1 MAGSSTGN
9 TVVQK
14 GTGIGQEPY
23 PVNQN
28 IYQQSQQGL
37 ARANQA
43 TNAGTQFSPMA
54 ITAPSAATMLKYS
67 NPYETGVIDT
77 NLADIE
83 RSRLL
88 AQNNMGAQATAANAF
103 GGSRHGIAEAE
114 TNRGFADRAA
124 AMSGQLRQQGYN
136 TSQQM
141 ARQAQMQNQ
150 QAQLQGQQQRMG
162 AANQLGNLSNLG
174 FGMGQRIDAQMQ
186 NQGLQQQA
194 VQQAVIDAAKQRYAA
209 YVAQPNQALNMPL
222 QALGAAPY
230 NQNTN
235 QTSTYDA
242 GLFDYLSLGSKAYAT
257 NPAAFKF

>member
-1 MAGSSTGN
+1 MAAPGN
-9 TVVQK
+9 
-14 GTGIGQEPY
+14 GIP
-23 PVNQN
+23 QN
-28 IYQQSQQGL
+28 IYQQ
-37 ARANQA
+37 ANTGITKAGQA
-43 TNAGTQFSPMA
+43 AMTGTQFSPMA
-54 ITAPSAATMLKYS
+54 ITAPTAATMSQYS
-67 NPYETGVIDT
+67 NPYETGVVNQ

-103 GGSRHGIAEAE
+103 GGARHGIAESE

-162 AANQLGNLSNLG
+162 AASQLGTLSNLG
-174 FGMGQRIDAQMQ
+174 FGMGQQIDAQMQ

-230 NQNTN
+230 NTSTN
-235 QTSTYDA
+235 QTEGYSP
-242 GLFDYLSLGSKAYAT
+242 GLFDYLTLGANTASAI
-257 NPAAFKF
+257 FKR

>member
-1 MAGSSTGN
+1 MAAPGN
-9 TVVQK
+9 
-14 GTGIGQEPY
+14 GIP
-23 PVNQN
+23 QN
-28 IYQQSQQGL
+28 IYQQ
-37 ARANQA
+37 ANTGITKAGQA
-43 TNAGTQFSPMA
+43 AMTGTQFSPMA
-54 ITAPSAATMLKYS
+54 ITAPSAATMNQYS
-67 NPYETGVIDT
+67 NPYETGVINQ

-162 AANQLGNLSNLG
+162 AANQLGNLANLG
-174 FGMGQRIDAQMQ
+174 FGMGQQINSQMQ
-186 NQGLQQQA
+186 QQGLQQQA
-194 VQQAVIDAAKQRYAA
+194 VQQAVIDAAKARYAG
-209 YVAQPNQALNMPL
+209 YTAQPNQSLNMPL

-230 NQNTN
+230 NTSTN
-235 QTSTYDA
+235 QTQGYSP
-242 GLFDYLSLGSKAYAT
+242 GLFDYLTL
-257 NPAAFKF
+257 AAGL

>member
-1 MAGSSTGN
+1 MAAPGN
-9 TVVQK
+9 
-14 GTGIGQEPY
+14 GIP
-23 PVNQN
+23 QN
-28 IYQQSQQGL
+28 IYQQ
-37 ARANQA
+37 ANTGITKAGQA
-43 TNAGTQFSPMA
+43 AMTGTQFSPMA
-54 ITAPSAATMLKYS
+54 ITAPSAATMNQYS
-67 NPYETGVIDT
+67 NPYETGVINQ

-103 GGSRHGIAEAE
+103 GGARHGIAESE

-162 AANQLGNLSNLG
+162 AANQLGNLANLG
-174 FGMGQRIDAQMQ
+174 FGMGQQINSQMQ
-186 NQGLQQQA
+186 QQGLQQQA
-194 VQQAVIDAAKQRYAA
+194 VQQAVIDAAKARYAG
-209 YVAQPNQALNMPL
+209 YTAQPNQSLNMPL

-230 NQNTN
+230 NTSTN
-235 QTSTYDA
+235 QTQGYSP
-242 GLFDYLSLGSKAYAT
+242 GLFDYLTL
-257 NPAAFKF
+257 AAGL

>member
-1 MAGSSTGN
+1 MAAPGN
-9 TVVQK
+9 
-14 GTGIGQEPY
+14 GIP
-23 PVNQN
+23 QN
-28 IYQQSQQGL
+28 IYQQ
-37 ARANQA
+37 ANTGITKAGQA
-43 TNAGTQFSPMA
+43 AMTGTQFSPMA
-54 ITAPSAATMLKYS
+54 ITAPTAATMSQYS
-67 NPYETGVIDT
+67 NPYETGVVNQ

-103 GGSRHGIAEAE
+103 GGSRHGIAESE

-162 AANQLGNLSNLG
+162 AASQLGTLSNLG
-174 FGMGQRIDAQMQ
+174 FGMGQQINSQMQ

-194 VQQAVIDAAKQRYAA
+194 VQQAVIDAAKARYAG
-209 YVAQPNQALNMPL
+209 YTAQPNQALNMPL

-230 NQNTN
+230 DTN
-235 QTSTYDA
+235 ASQTSNYSP
-242 GLFDYLSLGSKAYAT
+242 GLFDYLTLGAT
-257 NPAAFKF
+257 AFGRKK

>member
-1 MAGSSTGN
+1 MAAPGN
-9 TVVQK
+9 
-14 GTGIGQEPY
+14 GIP
-23 PVNQN
+23 QN
-28 IYQQSQQGL
+28 IYQQ
-37 ARANQA
+37 ANTGITKAGQA
-43 TNAGTQFSPMA
+43 AMTGTQFSPMA
-54 ITAPSAATMLKYS
+54 ITAPSAATMSQYS
-67 NPYETGVIDT
+67 NPYETGVVNQ

-103 GGSRHGIAEAE
+103 GGSRHGIAESE

-124 AMSGQLRQQGYN
+124 AMSGQLRQQGYSN
-136 TSQQM
+136 SQQM

-162 AANQLGNLSNLG
+162 AASQLGTLSNLG
-174 FGMGQRIDAQMQ
+174 FGMGQQIDAQMQ

-230 NQNTN
+230 NTSTN
-235 QTSTYDA
+235 QTEGYSP
-242 GLFDYLSLGSKAYAT
+242 GLFDYLSLGAT
-257 NPAAFKF
+257 AAGGR

>member
-1 MAGSSTGN
+1 MAAPGN
-9 TVVQK
+9 
-14 GTGIGQEPY
+14 GIP
-23 PVNQN
+23 QN
-28 IYQQSQQGL
+28 IYQQ
-37 ARANQA
+37 ANTGITKAGQA
-43 TNAGTQFSPMA
+43 AMTGTQFSPMA
-54 ITAPSAATMLKYS
+54 ITAPTAATMSQYS
-67 NPYETGVIDT
+67 NPYETGVVNQ

-103 GGSRHGIAEAE
+103 GGSRHGIAESE

-162 AANQLGNLSNLG
+162 AASQLGTLSNLG
-174 FGMGQRIDAQMQ
+174 FGMGQQINSQMQ

-194 VQQAVIDAAKQRYAA
+194 VQQAVIDAAKARYAG
-209 YVAQPNQALNMPL
+209 YTAQPNQALNMPL

-230 NQNTN
+230 NTN
-235 QTSTYDA
+235 ASQTSNYSP
-242 GLFDYLSLGSKAYAT
+242 GLFDYLTLGAT
-257 NPAAFKF
+257 AFKPKG

>member
-1 MAGSSTGN
+1 MAAPGN
-9 TVVQK
+9 
-14 GTGIGQEPY
+14 GIP
-23 PVNQN
+23 QN
-28 IYQQSQQGL
+28 IYQQ
-37 ARANQA
+37 ANTGITKAGQA
-43 TNAGTQFSPMA
+43 AMTGTQFSPMA
-54 ITAPSAATMLKYS
+54 ITAPSAATMSQYS
-67 NPYETGVIDT
+67 NPYETSVVNQ

-103 GGSRHGIAEAE
+103 GGARHGIAESE
-114 TNRGFADRAA
+114 TNRGFADLAA

-136 TSQQM
+136 NSQQM

-162 AANQLGNLSNLG
+162 AASQLGTLSNLG
-174 FGMGQRIDAQMQ
+174 FGMGQQINSQMQ
-186 NQGLQQQA
+186 NQGLQQQG

-230 NQNTN
+230 NTSTN
-235 QTSTYDA
+235 QTKGYSP
-242 GLFDYLSLGSKAYAT
+242 GLFDYLTLGAST
-257 NPAAFKF
+257 AAAIM

>member
-1 MAGSSTGN
+1 MAAPGN
-9 TVVQK
+9 
-14 GTGIGQEPY
+14 GIP
-23 PVNQN
+23 QN
-28 IYQQSQQGL
+28 IYQQ
-37 ARANQA
+37 ANTGITKAGQA
-43 TNAGTQFSPMA
+43 AMTGTQFSPMA
-54 ITAPSAATMLKYS
+54 ITAPSAATMNQYS
-67 NPYETGVIDT
+67 NPYETGVINQ

-103 GGSRHGIAEAE
+103 GGSRHGIAESE

-162 AANQLGNLSNLG
+162 AANQLGNLANLG
-174 FGMGQRIDAQMQ
+174 FGMGQQIDAQMQ

-194 VQQAVIDAAKQRYAA
+194 VQQAVIDAAKARYAG
-209 YVAQPNQALNMPL
+209 YTAQPNQSLNMPL

-230 NQNTN
+230 NTN
-235 QTSTYDA
+235 ATESSTYSP
-242 GLFDYLSLGSKAYAT
+242 GLFDYLTLGASTYAGIKG
-257 NPAAFKF
+257 A

>member
-1 MAGSSTGN
+1 MAAPGN
-9 TVVQK
+9 
-14 GTGIGQEPY
+14 GIP
-23 PVNQN
+23 QN
-28 IYQQSQQGL
+28 IYQQ
-37 ARANQA
+37 ANTGITKAGQA
-43 TNAGTQFSPMA
+43 AMTGTQFSPMA
-54 ITAPSAATMLKYS
+54 ITAPTAATMSQYS
-67 NPYETGVIDT
+67 NPYETGVVNQ

-124 AMSGQLRQQGYN
+124 AMSGQLRQQGYSN
-136 TSQQM
+136 SQQM

-162 AANQLGNLSNLG
+162 AASQLGTLSNLG
-174 FGMGQRIDAQMQ
+174 FGMGQQINSQMQ

-194 VQQAVIDAAKQRYAA
+194 VQQAVIDAAKARYAG
-209 YVAQPNQALNMPL
+209 YTAQPNQALNMPL

-230 NQNTN
+230 NTSTN
-235 QTSTYDA
+235 QTEGYSP
-242 GLFDYLSLGSKAYAT
+242 GLFDYLTL
-257 NPAAFKF
+257 AAGL

>member
-1 MAGSSTGN
+1 MAAPGN
-9 TVVQK
+9 
-14 GTGIGQEPY
+14 GIP
-23 PVNQN
+23 QN
-28 IYQQSQQGL
+28 IYQQ
-37 ARANQA
+37 ANTGITKAGQA
-43 TNAGTQFSPMA
+43 AMTGTQFSPMA
-54 ITAPSAATMLKYS
+54 ITAPTAATMNQYS
-67 NPYETGVIDT
+67 NPYETVVINT

-103 GGSRHGIAEAE
+103 GGSRHGIAESE

-162 AANQLGNLSNLG
+162 AASQLGTLSNLG
-174 FGMGQRIDAQMQ
+174 FGMGQQIDAQMQ

-230 NQNTN
+230 NTSTN
-235 QTSTYDA
+235 QTEGYSP
-242 GLFDYLSLGSKAYAT
+242 GLFDYLSLGAT
-257 NPAAFKF
+257 AAGGR

>member
-1 MAGSSTGN
+1 MAAPGN
-9 TVVQK
+9 
-14 GTGIGQEPY
+14 GIP
-23 PVNQN
+23 QN
-28 IYQQSQQGL
+28 IYQQ
-37 ARANQA
+37 ANTGITKAGQA
-43 TNAGTQFSPMA
+43 AMTGTQFSPMA
-54 ITAPSAATMLKYS
+54 ITAPTAATMSQYS
-67 NPYETGVIDT
+67 NPYETGVVNQ

-162 AANQLGNLSNLG
+162 AASQLGTLSNLG
-174 FGMGQRIDAQMQ
+174 FGMGQQIDAQMQ

-194 VQQAVIDAAKQRYAA
+194 VQQAVIDAAKARYAG
-209 YVAQPNQALNMPL
+209 YTAQPNQALNMPL

-230 NQNTN
+230 NTSTN
-235 QTSTYDA
+235 QTQGYSP
-242 GLFDYLSLGSKAYAT
+242 GLFDYLTLGANT
-257 NPAAFKF
+257 AAAIM

>member
-1 MAGSSTGN
+1 MAAPGN
-9 TVVQK
+9 
-14 GTGIGQEPY
+14 GIP
-23 PVNQN
+23 QN
-28 IYQQSQQGL
+28 IYQQ
-37 ARANQA
+37 ANTGITKAGQA
-43 TNAGTQFSPMA
+43 VMTGTQFSPMA
-54 ITAPSAATMLKYS
+54 ITAPTAATMNQYS
-67 NPYETGVIDT
+67 NPYETGVVNQ

-124 AMSGQLRQQGYN
+124 AMSGQLRQQGYSN
-136 TSQQM
+136 SQQM

-162 AANQLGNLSNLG
+162 AASQLGTLSNLG
-174 FGMGQRIDAQMQ
+174 FGMGQQINSQMQ

-194 VQQAVIDAAKQRYAA
+194 VQQAVIDAAKARYAG
-209 YVAQPNQALNMPL
+209 YTAQPNQALNMPL

-230 NQNTN
+230 NTSTN
-235 QTSTYDA
+235 QTEGYSP
-242 GLFDYLSLGSKAYAT
+242 GLFDYLTL
-257 NPAAFKF
+257 AAGL

>member
-1 MAGSSTGN
+1 MAAPGN
-9 TVVQK
+9 
-14 GTGIGQEPY
+14 GIP
-23 PVNQN
+23 QN
-28 IYQQSQQGL
+28 IYQQ
-37 ARANQA
+37 ANTGITKAGQA
-43 TNAGTQFSPMA
+43 AMTGTQFSPMA
-54 ITAPSAATMLKYS
+54 ITAPTAATMSQYS
-67 NPYETGVIDT
+67 NPYETGVVNQ

-103 GGSRHGIAEAE
+103 GGARHGIAESE

-136 TSQQM
+136 NSQQM

-162 AANQLGNLSNLG
+162 AASQLGTLSNLG
-174 FGMGQRIDAQMQ
+174 FGMGQQINSQMQ

-194 VQQAVIDAAKQRYAA
+194 VQQAVIDAAKARYAG
-209 YVAQPNQALNMPL
+209 YTAQPNQALNMPL

-230 NQNTN
+230 NTSTN
-235 QTSTYDA
+235 QTEGYSP
-242 GLFDYLSLGSKAYAT
+242 GLFDYLTL
-257 NPAAFKF
+257 AAGL

>member
-9 TVVQK
+9 TIAQT
-14 GTGIGQEPY
+14 GTGIGQGPY
-23 PVNQN
+23 PANQN
-28 IYQQSQQGL
+28 IYQQAQQGL

-54 ITAPSAATMLKYS
+54 ITAPSAATMNQYS
-67 NPYETGVIDT
+67 NPYETGVINQ

-103 GGSRHGIAEAE
+103 GGSRHGIAESE

-124 AMSGQLRQQGYN
+124 AMSGQLRQQGYSN
-136 TSQQM
+136 AQQM

-150 QAQLQGQQQRMG
+150 QAQLQGQTQRMG
-162 AANQLGNLSNLG
+162 AANQLGNLANLG
-174 FGMGQRIDAQMQ
+174 FGMGQQIDAQMQ

-194 VQQAVIDAAKQRYAA
+194 VQQAVIDAAKARYAG
-209 YVAQPNQALNMPL
+209 YTAQPNQSLNMPL
-222 QALGAAPY
+222 MALGAAPY
-230 NQNTN
+230 NQNATE
-235 QTSTYDA
+235 TSTYNP
-242 GLFDYLSLGSKAYAT
+242 GLFDYLTLGASSYA
-257 NPAAFKF
+257 ALKGR

>member
-1 MAGSSTGN
+1 MAAPGN
-9 TVVQK
+9 
-14 GTGIGQEPY
+14 GIP
-23 PVNQN
+23 QN
-28 IYQQSQQGL
+28 IYQQ
-37 ARANQA
+37 ANTGITKAGQA
-43 TNAGTQFSPMA
+43 AMTGTQFSPMA
-54 ITAPSAATMLKYS
+54 ITAPTAATMSQYS
-67 NPYETGVIDT
+67 NPYETGVINT

-162 AANQLGNLSNLG
+162 AASQLGTLSNLG
-174 FGMGQRIDAQMQ
+174 FGMGQQIDAQMQ

-230 NQNTN
+230 NTSTN
-235 QTSTYDA
+235 QTEGYSP
-242 GLFDYLSLGSKAYAT
+242 GLFDYLTLGANTASAI
-257 NPAAFKF
+257 FKR

>member
-1 MAGSSTGN
+1 MAAPGN
-9 TVVQK
+9 
-14 GTGIGQEPY
+14 GIP
-23 PVNQN
+23 QN
-28 IYQQSQQGL
+28 IYQQ
-37 ARANQA
+37 ANTGITKAGQA
-43 TNAGTQFSPMA
+43 AMTGTQFSPMA
-54 ITAPSAATMLKYS
+54 ITAPTAATMSQYS
-67 NPYETGVIDT
+67 NPYETGVVNQ

-124 AMSGQLRQQGYN
+124 AMSGQLRQQGYSN
-136 TSQQM
+136 SQQM

-162 AANQLGNLSNLG
+162 AASQLGTLSNLG
-174 FGMGQRIDAQMQ
+174 FGMGQQIDAQMQ

-194 VQQAVIDAAKQRYAA
+194 VQQAVIDAAKARYAG
-209 YVAQPNQALNMPL
+209 YTAQPNQALNMPL

-230 NQNTN
+230 NTSTN
-235 QTSTYDA
+235 QTQGYSP
-242 GLFDYLSLGSKAYAT
+242 GLFDYLTLGASTYAGIKG
-257 NPAAFKF
+257 A

>member
-1 MAGSSTGN
+1 MAAPGN
-9 TVVQK
+9 
-14 GTGIGQEPY
+14 GIP
-23 PVNQN
+23 QN
-28 IYQQSQQGL
+28 IYQQ
-37 ARANQA
+37 ANTGITKAGQA
-43 TNAGTQFSPMA
+43 AMTGTQFSPMA
-54 ITAPSAATMLKYS
+54 ITAPTAATMNQYS
-67 NPYETGVIDT
+67 NPYETGVINT

-103 GGSRHGIAEAE
+103 GGSRHGIAESE

-162 AANQLGNLSNLG
+162 AASQLGTLSNLG
-174 FGMGQRIDAQMQ
+174 FGMGQQINSQMQ

-194 VQQAVIDAAKQRYAA
+194 VQQAVIDAAKARYAG
-209 YVAQPNQALNMPL
+209 YTAQPNQALNMPL

-230 NQNTN
+230 NTSTN
-235 QTSTYDA
+235 QTEGYSP
-242 GLFDYLSLGSKAYAT
+242 GLFDYLTL
-257 NPAAFKF
+257 AAGL

>member
-1 MAGSSTGN
+1 MAAPGN
-9 TVVQK
+9 
-14 GTGIGQEPY
+14 GIP
-23 PVNQN
+23 QN
-28 IYQQSQQGL
+28 IYQQANTGIT
-37 ARANQA
+37 RAGQA
-43 TNAGTQFSPMA
+43 AMTGTQFSPMA
-54 ITAPSAATMLKYS
+54 ITAPTAATMSQYS
-67 NPYETGVIDT
+67 NPYETSVVNQ

-103 GGSRHGIAEAE
+103 GGSRHGIAESE

-136 TSQQM
+136 NSQQM

-162 AANQLGNLSNLG
+162 ASNQLANISNLG
-174 FGMGQRIDAQMQ
+174 FGMGQQINSQMQ

-209 YVAQPNQALNMPL
+209 YTAQPNQSLNMPL
-222 QALGAAPY
+222 MALGAAPY
-230 NQNTN
+230 NTSTN
-235 QTSTYDA
+235 QTQGYSP
-242 GLFDYLSLGSKAYAT
+242 GLFDYLTLGASTYAGIKG
-257 NPAAFKF
+257 A

>member
-1 MAGSSTGN
+1 MAAPGN
-9 TVVQK
+9 
-14 GTGIGQEPY
+14 GIP
-23 PVNQN
+23 QN
-28 IYQQSQQGL
+28 IYQQ
-37 ARANQA
+37 ANTGITKAGQA
-43 TNAGTQFSPMA
+43 AMTGTQFSPMA
-54 ITAPSAATMLKYS
+54 ITAPSAATMSQYS
-67 NPYETGVIDT
+67 NPYETGVVNQ

-124 AMSGQLRQQGYN
+124 AMSGQLRQQGYSN
-136 TSQQM
+136 SQQM

-162 AANQLGNLSNLG
+162 AASQLGTLSNLG
-174 FGMGQRIDAQMQ
+174 FGMGQQINSQMQ

-194 VQQAVIDAAKQRYAA
+194 VQQAVIDAAKARYAG
-209 YVAQPNQALNMPL
+209 YTAQPNQALNMPL

-230 NQNTN
+230 NTSTN
-235 QTSTYDA
+235 QTQGYSP
-242 GLFDYLSLGSKAYAT
+242 GLFDYLTL
-257 NPAAFKF
+257 AAGL

>member
-1 MAGSSTGN
+1 MAAPGN
-9 TVVQK
+9 
-14 GTGIGQEPY
+14 GIP
-23 PVNQN
+23 QN
-28 IYQQSQQGL
+28 IYQQ
-37 ARANQA
+37 ANTGITKAGQA
-43 TNAGTQFSPMA
+43 AMTGTQFSPMA
-54 ITAPSAATMLKYS
+54 ITAPTAATMSQYS
-67 NPYETGVIDT
+67 NPYETGVVNQ

-103 GGSRHGIAEAE
+103 GGSRHGIAESE

-124 AMSGQLRQQGYN
+124 AMSGQLRQQGYSN
-136 TSQQM
+136 SQQM

-150 QAQLQGQQQRMG
+150 QAQLQGQQQRIG
-162 AANQLGNLSNLG
+162 AASQLGTLSNLG
-174 FGMGQRIDAQMQ
+174 FGMGQQIDAQMQ

-230 NQNTN
+230 NTSTN
-235 QTSTYDA
+235 QTEGYSP
-242 GLFDYLSLGSKAYAT
+242 GLFDYLSLGAT
-257 NPAAFKF
+257 AAGGR

>member
-1 MAGSSTGN
+1 MAAPGN
-9 TVVQK
+9 
-14 GTGIGQEPY
+14 GIP
-23 PVNQN
+23 QN
-28 IYQQSQQGL
+28 IYQQ
-37 ARANQA
+37 ANTGITKAGQA
-43 TNAGTQFSPMA
+43 AMTGTQFSPMA
-54 ITAPSAATMLKYS
+54 ITAPTAATMSQYS
-67 NPYETGVIDT
+67 NPYETGVVNQ

-103 GGSRHGIAEAE
+103 GGARHGIAESE

-136 TSQQM
+136 NSQQM

-162 AANQLGNLSNLG
+162 AASQLGTLSNLG
-174 FGMGQRIDAQMQ
+174 FGMGQQIDAQMQ

-194 VQQAVIDAAKQRYAA
+194 VQQAVIDAAKARYAG
-209 YVAQPNQALNMPL
+209 YTAQPNQALNMPL

-230 NQNTN
+230 NTSTN
-235 QTSTYDA
+235 QTEGYSP
-242 GLFDYLSLGSKAYAT
+242 GLFDYLTLGANTASAI
-257 NPAAFKF
+257 FKR

>member
-242 GLFDYLSLGSKAYAT
+242 GLFDYLSLGSSAYAT

>member
-1 MAGSSTGN
+1 MAAPGN
-9 TVVQK
+9 
-14 GTGIGQEPY
+14 GIP
-23 PVNQN
+23 QN
-28 IYQQSQQGL
+28 IYQQ
-37 ARANQA
+37 ANTGITKAGQA
-43 TNAGTQFSPMA
+43 AMTGTQFSPMA
-54 ITAPSAATMLKYS
+54 ITAPTAATMSQYS
-67 NPYETGVIDT
+67 NPYETGVVNQ

-124 AMSGQLRQQGYN
+124 AMSGQLRQQGYSN
-136 TSQQM
+136 SQQM

-162 AANQLGNLSNLG
+162 AASQLGTLSNLG
-174 FGMGQRIDAQMQ
+174 FGMGQQIDAQMQ

-194 VQQAVIDAAKQRYAA
+194 VQQAVIDAAKARYAG
-209 YVAQPNQALNMPL
+209 YTAQPNQALNMPL

-230 NQNTN
+230 NTSTN
-235 QTSTYDA
+235 QTQGYSP
-242 GLFDYLSLGSKAYAT
+242 GLFDYLTL
-257 NPAAFKF
+257 AAGL

>member
-1 MAGSSTGN
+1 MAAPGN
-9 TVVQK
+9 
-14 GTGIGQEPY
+14 GIP
-23 PVNQN
+23 QN
-28 IYQQSQQGL
+28 IYQQ
-37 ARANQA
+37 ANTGITKAGQA
-43 TNAGTQFSPMA
+43 AMTGTQFSPMA
-54 ITAPSAATMLKYS
+54 ITAPSAATMNQYS
-67 NPYETGVIDT
+67 NPYETGVINQ

-103 GGSRHGIAEAE
+103 GGARHGIAESE

-124 AMSGQLRQQGYN
+124 AMSGQLRQQGYSN
-136 TSQQM
+136 AQQM

-162 AANQLGNLSNLG
+162 AANQLGTLSNLG

-194 VQQAVIDAAKQRYAA
+194 VQQAVIDAAKARYAG
-209 YVAQPNQALNMPL
+209 YTAQPNQALNMPL

-230 NQNTN
+230 NTSA
-235 QTSTYDA
+235 TESSTYNP
-242 GLFDYLSLGSKAYAT
+242 GLFDYLTLGARAYGG
-257 NPAAFKF
+257 F

>member
-1 MAGSSTGN
+1 MAAPGN
-9 TVVQK
+9 
-14 GTGIGQEPY
+14 GIP
-23 PVNQN
+23 QN
-28 IYQQSQQGL
+28 IYQQ
-37 ARANQA
+37 ANTGITKAGQA
-43 TNAGTQFSPMA
+43 AMTGTQFSPMA
-54 ITAPSAATMLKYS
+54 ITAPTAATMSQYS
-67 NPYETGVIDT
+67 NPYETGVVNQ

-103 GGSRHGIAEAE
+103 GGSRHGIAESE

-124 AMSGQLRQQGYN
+124 AMSGQLRQQGYSN
-136 TSQQM
+136 SQQM

-162 AANQLGNLSNLG
+162 AASQLGTLSNLG
-174 FGMGQRIDAQMQ
+174 FGMGQQINSQMQ

-230 NQNTN
+230 NTSTN
-235 QTSTYDA
+235 QTEGYSP
-242 GLFDYLSLGSKAYAT
+242 GLFDYLTLGANTASAI
-257 NPAAFKF
+257 FKR

>member
-1 MAGSSTGN
+1 MAAPGN
-9 TVVQK
+9 
-14 GTGIGQEPY
+14 GIP
-23 PVNQN
+23 QN
-28 IYQQSQQGL
+28 IYQQ
-37 ARANQA
+37 ANTGITKAGQA
-43 TNAGTQFSPMA
+43 AMTGTQFSPMA
-54 ITAPSAATMLKYS
+54 ITAPTAATMSQYS
-67 NPYETGVIDT
+67 NPYETGVVNQ

-103 GGSRHGIAEAE
+103 GGSRHGIAESE

-124 AMSGQLRQQGYN
+124 AMSGQLRQQGYSN
-136 TSQQM
+136 SQQM

-162 AANQLGNLSNLG
+162 AASQLGTLSNLG
-174 FGMGQRIDAQMQ
+174 FGMGQQINSQMQ
-186 NQGLQQQA
+186 NQGLQQQG

-230 NQNTN
+230 NTSTN
-235 QTSTYDA
+235 QTEGYSP
-242 GLFDYLSLGSKAYAT
+242 GLFDYLTLGANTASAI
-257 NPAAFKF
+257 FKR

>member
-1 MAGSSTGN
+1 MAAPGN
-9 TVVQK
+9 
-14 GTGIGQEPY
+14 GIP
-23 PVNQN
+23 QN
-28 IYQQSQQGL
+28 IYQQ
-37 ARANQA
+37 ANTGITKAGQA
-43 TNAGTQFSPMA
+43 AMTGTQFSPMA
-54 ITAPSAATMLKYS
+54 ITAPSAATMNQYS
-67 NPYETGVIDT
+67 NPYETGVINQ

-103 GGSRHGIAEAE
+103 GGSRHGIAESE

-162 AANQLGNLSNLG
+162 AANQLGNLANLG
-174 FGMGQRIDAQMQ
+174 FGMGQQINSQMQ
-186 NQGLQQQA
+186 QQGLQQQA
-194 VQQAVIDAAKQRYAA
+194 VQQAVIDAAKARYAG
-209 YVAQPNQALNMPL
+209 YTAQPNQSLNMPL

-230 NQNTN
+230 NTN
-235 QTSTYDA
+235 ATESSTYSP
-242 GLFDYLSLGSKAYAT
+242 GLFDYLTLGASTYAGIKG
-257 NPAAFKF
+257 A

>member
-1 MAGSSTGN
+1 MAAPGN
-9 TVVQK
+9 
-14 GTGIGQEPY
+14 GIP
-23 PVNQN
+23 QN
-28 IYQQSQQGL
+28 IYQQ
-37 ARANQA
+37 ANTGITKAGQA
-43 TNAGTQFSPMA
+43 AMTGTQFSPMA
-54 ITAPSAATMLKYS
+54 ITAPTAATMSQYS
-67 NPYETGVIDT
+67 NPYETGVVNQ

-124 AMSGQLRQQGYN
+124 AMSGQLRQQGYSN
-136 TSQQM
+136 SQQM

-162 AANQLGNLSNLG
+162 AASQLGTLSNLG
-174 FGMGQRIDAQMQ
+174 FGMGQQINSQMQ

-194 VQQAVIDAAKQRYAA
+194 VQQAVIDAAKARYAG
-209 YVAQPNQALNMPL
+209 YTAQPNQALNMPL

-230 NQNTN
+230 NTSTN
-235 QTSTYDA
+235 QTQGYSP
-242 GLFDYLSLGSKAYAT
+242 GLFDYLTLGANTASAI
-257 NPAAFKF
+257 FKR